1 MAATHETLLEIPAG
15 FGSAAAARTMAQMDD
30 QTRRLLE
37 ATRDMSAAELE
48 WQPAP
53 GANSIGMLLTHIAVA
68 EVHMTDVGLARL
80 ANSDVP
86 AVLGLRT
93 DDDGLPLPPEG
104 RPPAILAGHGIEWF
118 HELLRKSRAHTR
130 GVAMRLTDEDL
141 PRLVTRPRPDGS
153 TRVFSVDWML
163 YHLLE
168 HQAGHLGQILLLR
181 HLCRVRA
188 GA

>member
-1 MAATHETLLEIPAG
+1 MAVTHETLLEIPAG
-15 FGSAAAARTMAQMDD
+15 FGSAAVARTLAQMDD
-30 QTRRLLE
+30 QSRRLIE
-37 ATRDMSAAELE
+37 ATRDMTDAELA

-53 GANSIGMLLTHIAVA
+53 GANTIGMLLAHVAVA
-68 EVHMTDVGLARL
+68 EAHMTDVGLARL
-80 ANSDVP
+80 PNSDVP

-93 DDDGLPLPPEG
+93 EDDGLPLPADG
-104 RPPAILAGHGIEWF
+104 RPPETLAGRNIEWF

-130 GVAMRLTDEDL
+130 EVAMRLTDEDL

-168 HQAGHLGQILLLR
+168 HEAGHLGQILLLR
-181 HLCRVRA
+181 HLYRVRA